1 MNTTMPVQPQYEV
14 SSDDKR
20 RQQIIADA
28 WKAYHGQLDKPLKP
42 MPDEPDDNV
51 MSNRCQPIVDRGVDF
66 LFGKPIGITC
76 EEGAPQEAQ
85 DFLEQVWGK
94 NEARLPLLQKF
105 AMSGAIAGQA
115 FLRIMPDNKGNF
127 RLIVVD
133 PSTVFVQT
141 APQDVETALLYCI
154 EYSTTEKINGRPTQ
168 VYYHEEIARIDPD
181 GNASNGMPDDD
192 DTWTIQH
199 WTRVGDRGPWTPA
212 GDVIKWP
219 YNFAPLFSNQ
229 NLPYPHS
236 FWGVPDITPDLIQA
250 NNSLNF
256 VQSNISRV
264 NKLYGQPVIFVVGM
278 GDSVIMLQPGKAIGL
293 PPGAMM
299 GSVPIASDM
308 TNSLAFAADLRSDM
322 DEQSAIPAVVL
333 GRMKDLPKGQISG
346 VTMELMFMPASQKTE
361 KKRCLYGKTI
371 LDVSEALLVLGH
383 FSADIELALQWQ
395 SPLPNDDLA
404 SVQAALAKQ
413 QLGVSNQTLISE
425 LGYDP
430 DQEVD
435 KNDAENTKA
444 MVNFSRGTGLPPA
457 QPVPPGQEQEPEPQ
471 PVSPFIGGH

>member
-14 SSDDKR
+14 SQDDKK

-66 LFGKPIGITC
+66 LFGKPLGITI
-76 EEGAPQEAQ
+76 EEDGPEEAQ
-85 DFLEQVWGK
+85 QALEDTWGT
-94 NEARLPLLQKF
+94 NEARLPLLQKL
-105 AMSGAIAGQA
+105 AMSGGVAGQA
-115 FLRIMPDNKGNF
+115 YLRIMPDNKGNF

-133 PSTVFVQT
+133 PITVFVQT
-141 APQDVETALLYCI
+141 APQDCETVLLYCI
-154 EYSTTEKINGRPTQ
+154 EYSTQEKVNGRTVQ
-168 VYYHEEIARIDPD
+168 VFYHEEIVRVDPD

-192 DTWTIQH
+192 DTWTVQH

-212 GDVIKWP
+212 GDVIEWP

-236 FWGVPDITPDLIQA
+236 FYGVPDITPDLIGM

-264 NKLYGQPVIFVVGM
+264 NKLYGGPIIYIVGM
-278 GDSVIMLQPGKAIGL
+278 AESSIALQPGRAIGL
-293 PPGAMM
+293 PPGASM
-299 GSVPIASDM
+299 GAVPIVSDM
-308 TNSLAFAADLRSDM
+308 LNALAFAADLRSDM
-322 DEQSAIPAVVL
+322 DEQSAVPAVAL
-333 GRMKDLPKGQISG
+333 GRMKDLVKGQISG
-346 VTMELMFMPASQKTE
+346 VTLELMFMPLLEKTE
-361 KKRCLYGKTI
+361 KKRCSYGKMI
-371 LDVSEALLVLGH
+371 LDVSKALLVLGN
-383 FSADIELALQWQ
+383 FSADIEISLQWQ
-395 SPLPNDDLA
+395 SPLPDDDLA

-430 DQEVD
+430 DQEID
-435 KNDAENTKA
+435 KNEAENTQQ
-444 MVNFSRGTGLPPA
+444 MVNFSRGTGMPPQ
-457 QPVPPGQEQEPEPQ
+457 QPAVPGEPE